1 MLSVGCVAI
10 LVTLDD
16 VVGLVSDDGE
26 GVATR
31 RRECWLGSMFAH
43 FGVFYG

>member
-16 VVGLVSDDGE
+16 VVGLVSDDGK
-26 GVATR
+26 GVAAR
-31 RRECWLGSMFAH
+31 RRKCWLRSMFAH